1 LEDPVSTLVMFTI
14 HVLSMQSASTPT
26 MELTAVVLKDI
37 KAMDLLDVHQV
48 WCLIC
53 ELYSYLYE
61 AMSFAFLRNI
71 VLSFTLNEK
80 DQI

>member
-1 LEDPVSTLVMFTI
+1 LEEPVSTHVMLTI
-14 HVLSMQSASTPT
+14 HVLSMQSASTQT

-61 AMSFAFLRNI
+61 AMSSALRNT
-71 VLSFTLNEK
+71 VLSFMLSER